1 MLICLSFLNMGFRSN
16 RETKV
21 INRETKLIN
30 REIKGIM
37 CGTKSYLSAV
47 KKKYRN
53 NQIYKLWDENEYERF
68 WSGYADLDYDD
79 FHGYYFLLN
88 DKTGELYA
96 LTKEMKIVA
105 IEKEFL
111 TNNFR
116 VIKNKQLIKMSI
128 SYFETPS
135 KINLISKWD
144 NVLDLSNMTNDFEFE
159 GKLYND
165 QCIYYS
171 LPKGVMRDKSHT
183 R

>member
-1 MLICLSFLNMGFRSN
+1 MIKNKLIVLMLICLSILNMGFRSN
-16 RETKV
+16 DET
-21 INRETKLIN
+21 
-30 REIKGIM
+30 KGIM

-53 NQIYKLWDENEYERF
+53 DQMYKLWDNNAYERF
-68 WSGYADLDYDD
+68 WSGYADLDYDE
-79 FHGYYFLLN
+79 FHGYDFILN

-96 LTKEMKIVA
+96 LNNDMKIIA

-111 TNNFR
+111 LNTYR
-116 VIKNKQLIKMSI
+116 VIKNKNMIKIYI

-135 KINLISKWD
+135 KKKLIAKWD
-144 NVLDLSNMTNDFEFE
+144 NVLDLSNMTNTYEFE

-171 LPKGVMRDKSHT
+171 LPKSSFY
-183 R
+183 